1 LGLEEIKMSVNNHK
15 QTIIDDSPTEGV
27 KVTVD
32 GKEIS
37 FGEYMNDIRK
47 ELVQTAVDS
56 GNVGVIVHAIN
67 KLLK

>member
-1 LGLEEIKMSVNNHK
+1 MNKHK
-15 QTIIDDSPTEGV
+15 QIIVDDNPTEVV

-56 GNVGVIVHAIN
+56 GNVGVIVWKIN

>member
-1 LGLEEIKMSVNNHK
+1 MNNHK
-15 QTIIDDSPTEGV
+15 YTNVDYIPKEGAKVIVDD
-27 KVTVD
+27 
-32 GKEIS
+32 KEID

-47 ELVQTAVDS
+47 ELVRIAVDS

>member
-1 LGLEEIKMSVNNHK
+1 MFSEERMDEHK
-15 QTIIDDSPTEGV
+15 QIIVDDSPTECV
-27 KVTVD
+27 KVLVD

>member
-1 LGLEEIKMSVNNHK
+1 MSVKKHK
-15 QTIIDDSPTEGV
+15 QTIIDNSPTEGV

-37 FGEYMNDIRK
+37 FREYMDDIRK

>member
-1 LGLEEIKMSVNNHK
+1 MFNKVQGEGMNKHTNVDYIPK
-15 QTIIDDSPTEGV
+15 EGV
-27 KVTVD
+27 KVLVD

-47 ELVQTAVDS
+47 ELVRIAGDS